1 METKNKHEIGL
12 RINELMFRLEKNQSS
27 FAESLGTSQTNVRN
41 VIKGLVKPKYEFIES
56 ILLAFPKVSRD
67 WLMEGKGEMF
77 INEESR
83 VVKGESLIVP
93 ADYIIEAIAR
103 IEASFKS
110 TSEEKDRVIAD
121 QRFIIDTL
129 KRQVDALS
137 SVNRD
142 FTDVSEVP
150 PVPFVKKRMQVIF
163 KVENPIF
170 LSNG

>member
-1 METKNKHEIGL
+1 METNNKQEIGS

-27 FAESLGTSQTNVRN
+27 FAKAIGTSQTAIYNTVHG
-41 VIKGLVKPKYEFIES
+41 KTKPRYEFIEAV
-56 ILLAFPKVSRD
+56 LVAFPKVSRD

-77 INEESR
+77 LSKETKEIKE
-83 VVKGESLIVP
+83 ESLIVP
-93 ADYIIEAIAR
+93 SDYLMQAIAR

-129 KRQVDALS
+129 KNQVAALT
-137 SVNRD
+137 SVNGS
-142 FTDVSEVP
+142 FIEVSEVP
-150 PVPFVKKRMQVIF
+150 PVPFIKKKMQVIF
-163 KVENPIF
+163 KVENPVF